1 MRNWTRSSALFL
13 AAMSVYSGQAIA
25 ATPDKKTGDADKPA
39 SDVRAVET
47 VQAQGTA
54 PDPAQ
59 VKVSDTGMIENL
71 DFKDANLVGVLQMLS
86 IKTHKNIL
94 ASKEVRGTVTASL
107 SNVTVKEALDAIL
120 KANGYGYREK
130 GNFIYVYSAKEL
142 AEIDKSERQ
151 FVTEVFRLYYT
162 PAANV
167 QPMLKPALSSDGSIS
182 ASLPTKEGVDGKET
196 GGFSHAAEDV
206 IVVRD
211 YVDNMEKIRKIIKEV
226 DRRPQQILVEATILV
241 ARLTEDNA
249 LGIDFSVI
257 GGVDFASVAAN
268 AANFGD
274 VLSGKVI
281 DSAPALAD
289 KGVGAGQTGFT
300 SGVPKGGMR
309 VGLVTN
315 NVAVFVQALEATTNT
330 TVLAN
335 PKVLA
340 LNKQKGEVLVGREDG
355 YLTTTV
361 TESTTVQ
368 SVQFLQTGTKL
379 MFRPFIGDD
388 GYIRLEVHPEDS
400 DGKVVNGLPSK
411 STTEVTSNIM
421 VKDGHTIVIGG
432 LFRESSSVSKNQVPG
447 LGNLPLVGA
456 LFRNQ
461 EDGTSREEVI
471 ILLTPHIVKDDK
483 AYSAASEQ
491 AMKDWEKVRVGV
503 RRGMMC
509 FGRER
514 LAESSYNA
522 AVAEM
527 NKPQPNRRLA
537 MWQLG
542 CATNLNP
549 MFKEA
554 IDMKQTLGAKEL
566 TSVDNSCGIRDFV
579 RRRVLEERAA
589 GPRSAAP
596 AAVPAMVIVSEPRPV
611 AALPVPAA
619 PTTPPIAIVPPATPS
634 PAATAPTT
642 RPVTIVPPATPSPM
656 AAAPTTQPAEK
667 TGLVNSNTAT
677 QKPLL
682 ERNEQT
688 PASSPTS
695 ATAATKSESPTPT
708 STITELPADEAP
720 GANK

>member
-1 MRNWTRSSALFL
+1 MKHWTRSSALFL

-25 ATPDKKTGDADKPA
+25 AVPEKKTVDADKTV
-39 SDVRAVET
+39 SDVRVIET
-47 VQAQGTA
+47 VPLAPPAPGAQGNA
-54 PDPAQ
+54 PDPAL
-59 VKVSDTGMIENL
+59 VKVSDTGIIENL
-71 DFKDANLVGVLQMLS
+71 DLKDANLVGVLQMLS

-120 KANGYGYREK
+120 KANGYGCREK
-130 GNFIYVYSAKEL
+130 GNFLYVYTTKEL
-142 AEIDKSERQ
+142 ADIEKSERLL
-151 FVTEVFRLYYT
+151 VTEVFRLYYT

-167 QPMLKPALSSDGSIS
+167 QPMLKPAMSADGTIS
-182 ASLPTKEGVDGKET
+182 ASLPTKEGIDSKET
-196 GGFSHAAEDV
+196 GGFSHAVEDI

-211 YVDNMEKIRKIIKEV
+211 YADNMEKVRKIIKEV
-226 DRRPQQILVEATILV
+226 DRRPQQILIEATILV

-257 GGVDFASVAAN
+257 GGVDFASVASN
-268 AANFGD
+268 AATFGD
-274 VLSGKVI
+274 VLSGKVV
-281 DSAPALAD
+281 DSAPSLSD
-289 KGVGAGQTGFT
+289 KGVGAARTGFT
-300 SGVPKGGMR
+300 DNVPKGGMR
-309 VGLVTN
+309 VGLLTN

-379 MFRPFIGDD
+379 MFRPFVGDD

-411 STTEVTSNIM
+411 STTEITSNIM

-461 EDGTSREEVI
+461 EDATSREEVI
-471 ILLTPHIVKDDK
+471 VLLTPHIVKDDK

-527 NKPQPNRRLA
+527 NKPNANRRLA
-537 MWQLG
+537 MWQLD

-549 MFKEA
+549 TFKEA
-554 IDMKQTLGAKEL
+554 IDMKQTLGAREL
-566 TSVDNSCGIRDFV
+566 TTVDNSIIRDFV
-579 RRRVLEERAA
+579 RHRVMEERAA

-596 AAVPAMVIVSEPRPV
+596 AAAPTVIIASESSRV
-611 AALPVPAA
+611 ATVALP
-619 PTTPPIAIVPPATPS
+619 AT
-634 PAATAPTT
+634 PTT
-642 RPVTIVPPATPSPM
+642 RPVAVAIPVAQRPAPATP
-656 AAAPTTQPAEK
+656 TTRPAERLVTTESENK
-667 TGLVNSNTAT
+667 TPA
-677 QKPLL
+677 PLL
-682 ERNEQT
+682 EKKEQT
-688 PASSPTS
+688 PAPSPAASAPTTS
-695 ATAATKSESPTPT
+695 APRSADPTPAT
-708 STITELPADEAP
+708 NVTELPVDDAP
-720 GANK
+720 GAGK

>member
-1 MRNWTRSSALFL
+1 
-13 AAMSVYSGQAIA
+13 MSVYSGQALA
-25 ATPDKKTGDADKPA
+25 AAPEKKAGDADKPV
-39 SDVRAVET
+39 SDVRAIET
-47 VQAQGTA
+47 VPVAPSPSGSQGTA

-59 VKVSDTGMIENL
+59 VKVSDTGIIESL

-120 KANGYGYREK
+120 KANGYGCREK
-130 GNFIYVYSAKEL
+130 GNFIYVYSSKEL
-142 AEIDKSERQ
+142 ADIEKSERQ
-151 FVTEVFRLYYT
+151 LVTEVFRLYYT

-167 QPMLKPALSSDGSIS
+167 QPMLKPALSADGTIS
-182 ASLPTKEGVDGKET
+182 SSLPPKEGIDNKET
-196 GGFSHAAEDV
+196 GGFSHAIEDIIV
-206 IVVRD
+206 IRD
-211 YVDNMEKIRKIIKEV
+211 YADNMEKIRKIIKEV

-268 AANFGD
+268 GATFGD

-281 DSAPALAD
+281 DSAPALPS
-289 KGVGAGQTGFT
+289 KGVGAAQTGFT
-300 SGVPKGGMR
+300 SGVPQGGMR
-309 VGLVTN
+309 VGLLTN
-315 NVAVFVQALEATTNT
+315 NVAVFVQALESTTNT

-361 TESTTVQ
+361 TQSTSIQ
-368 SVQFLQTGTKL
+368 SVEFLQTGTKL
-379 MFRPFIGDD
+379 QFRPFVGDD

-400 DGKVVNGLPSK
+400 DGKVTNGLPSK
-411 STTEVTSNIM
+411 STTEITSNIM
-421 VKDGHTIVIGG
+421 VKDGHTVVIGG
-432 LFRESSSVSKNQVPG
+432 LFRESSSITKNQVPG

-461 EDGTSREEVI
+461 EDTTSREEVI

-483 AYSAASEQ
+483 AYAVASEQ
-491 AMKDWEKVRVGV
+491 AMKDWEKIRVGV

-509 FGRER
+509 FGQER
-514 LAESSYNA
+514 LAENAYNA

-537 MWQLG
+537 IWQLD

-554 IDMKQTLGAKEL
+554 IDMKQTLSTREL
-566 TSVDNSCGIRDFV
+566 TTVDNSSIRDFV
-579 RRRVLEERAA
+579 RHRVMEERAA
-589 GPRSAAP
+589 GSRSAAP
-596 AAVPAMVIVSEPRPV
+596 AAAPAVVIASECRPLDTVS
-611 AALPVPAA
+611 APA
-619 PTTPPIAIVPPATPS
+619 
-634 PAATAPTT
+634 APTT
-642 RPVTIVPPATPSPM
+642 RPVATAQPAATIP
-656 AAAPTTQPAEK
+656 APTEPTTRPAEK
-667 TGLVNSNTAT
+667 TGLVQSGAKT
-677 QKPLL
+677 PDSLL
-682 ERNEQT
+682 ERKAQA
-688 PASSPTS
+688 P
-695 ATAATKSESPTPT
+695 TAASAPAAAAPAGRSAEQMPGTDV
-708 STITELPADEAP
+708 TELPADELP
-720 GANK
+720 GAGK